1 MGQILTKD
9 KIVIPGQVI
18 AEGMDYLPSNG
29 TVREGEKIISVTT
42 GLLKVDGRLVNVLSL
57 KGPYMPKIGDS
68 VIGQVVDITLGGW
81 QIEIGTAY
89 PAGLSL
95 KDASQEYIERGVD
108 LTRYFNFREIVFAK
122 ITNIVRTKIIDLT
135 MRGPGLRKLEAGRIV
150 KVTPSKVPRIIG
162 KQGSMIGVI
171 KEKTKCNI
179 LVGQNGIAW
188 IKGETQA
195 DEIKAEQAIL
205 KIEKESH
212 IEGLT
217 EKIEKF
223 LG

>member
-9 KIVIPGQVI
+9 RIVIPGQVI

-29 TVREGEKIISVTT
+29 TVREGEKIVSVTT
-42 GLLKVDGRLVNVLSL
+42 GILKVDGRLINVVSL
-57 KGPYMPKIGDS
+57 AGPYIPKIGDS
-68 VIGQVVDITLGGW
+68 VIGPVVDITLHGW
-81 QIEIGTAY
+81 LIEIGSAY

-95 KDASQEYIERGVD
+95 KDATQEYIERGAD
-108 LTRYFNFREIVFAK
+108 LTRYYNFGDLVFAK
-122 ITNIVRTKIIDLT
+122 ITNVVRGKIIDLT
-135 MRGPGLRKLEAGRIV
+135 MRDPGLRKLEAGRIV
-150 KVTPSKVPRIIG
+150 EVNTAKVPRVIG
-162 KQGSMIGVI
+162 KQGSMIGMI

-179 LVGQNGIAW
+179 LIGQNGKAW
-188 IKGETQA
+188 IKGENQA
-195 DEIKAEQAIL
+195 DEIKAEEAIL
-205 KIEKESH
+205 KIAKEGH